1 MYIHNLD
8 PIAFKIFN
16 FSIYWY
22 SLSYLFGFI
31 FSFFYAKFLI
41 QKGYVKLNFSY
52 FEDFLSWAVVSV
64 IIGGRLGYIFFYNLN
79 FYLENPLFILK
90 IWEGGMSFHGGLLGL
105 IFSIFLY
112 SKLKKIDFIELSN
125 LVSACAPFGLFL
137 GRIANFI
144 NKELVGKPTD
154 SNWGVLFIENDVL
167 RHPSQLYESLFEG
180 LVLFFLILYVFFKNY
195 HKFVNIFAVFL
206 IFYGLSRFALEFYR
220 EPDQHIGYIFQNF
233 SMGQLLSFPMIIIG
247 IVFLRYKK

>member
-137 GRIANFI
+137 GRIANFV

-195 HKFVNIFAVFL
+195 HKFVNIFAVFF

-220 EPDQHIGYIFQNF
+220 EPDEHIGYIFQNF

-247 IVFLRYKK
+247 IVFLKHKK

>member
-137 GRIANFI
+137 GRIANFV

>member
-137 GRIANFI
+137 GRIANFV

-195 HKFVNIFAVFL
+195 HKFVNIFAVFF

-220 EPDQHIGYIFQNF
+220 EPDEHIGYIFQNF

>member
-64 IIGGRLGYIFFYNLN
+64 IIGGRLGYIFFYNFN

-137 GRIANFI
+137 GRIANFV

-180 LVLFFLILYVFFKNY
+180 LVLFFLILYIFFKNY
-195 HKFVNIFAVFL
+195 HKFVNIFAVFF

-220 EPDQHIGYIFQNF
+220 EPDEHIGYIFQNF

-247 IVFLRYKK
+247 IVFLRHKK

>member
-8 PIAFKIFN
+8 PIAFKILN

-79 FYLENPLFILK
+79 FYSENPLFILK

-137 GRIANFI
+137 GRIANFV

-180 LVLFFLILYVFFKNY
+180 LVLFFLILYFFFKNY

-247 IVFLRYKK
+247 IVLLRYKK

>member
-8 PIAFKIFN
+8 PIAFKILN

-79 FYLENPLFILK
+79 FYLENPVFILK

-137 GRIANFI
+137 GRIANFV

-195 HKFVNIFAVFL
+195 HKFVNIFAVFF

-220 EPDQHIGYIFQNF
+220 EPDQHVGYIFQNF

>member
-137 GRIANFI
+137 GRIANFV

-247 IVFLRYKK
+247 IVFLKYKK

>member
-16 FSIYWY
+16 FSVYWY

-137 GRIANFI
+137 GRIANFV

-195 HKFVNIFAVFL
+195 HKFVNIFAVFF

-220 EPDQHIGYIFQNF
+220 EPDEHIGYIFQNF

-247 IVFLRYKK
+247 IVFLKHKK

>member
-195 HKFVNIFAVFL
+195 HKFVNIFAVFF

-220 EPDQHIGYIFQNF
+220 EPDEHIGYIFQNF

-247 IVFLRYKK
+247 IVFLRRKK

>member
-137 GRIANFI
+137 GRIANFV

-220 EPDQHIGYIFQNF
+220 EPDEHIGYIFQNF

>member
-1 MYIHNLD
+1 MYIHDLD
-8 PIAFKIFN
+8 PIAFKILN

-41 QKGYVKLNFSY
+41 QKGFIKINFTY
-52 FEDFLSWAVVSV
+52 FEDFLTWAVLSV
-64 IIGGRLGYIFFYNLN
+64 IIGGRMGYVFFYNLN
-79 FYLENPLFILK
+79 FYLENPLSIFK
-90 IWEGGMSFHGGLLGL
+90 VWEGGMSFHGGLIGL
-105 IFSIFLY
+105 VFSIFLF

-154 SNWGVLFIENDVL
+154 SNWGVLFAENDVL
-167 RHPSQLYESLFEG
+167 RHPSQLYESFFEG
-180 LVLFFLILYVFFKNY
+180 FVLFFLLFYLFIKNY
-195 HKFVNIFAVFL
+195 SKSLNIFAVFF
-206 IFYGLSRFALEFYR
+206 IFYGLSRFLVEFYR
-220 EPDQHIGYIFQNF
+220 EPDQHIGYIFQNY
-233 SMGQLLSFPMIIIG
+233 SMGQILSLPMIIIG
-247 IVFLRYKK
+247 ITFLKYKR

>member
-137 GRIANFI
+137 GRIANFV

-180 LVLFFLILYVFFKNY
+180 LVLFFLILYVFLKNY
-195 HKFVNIFAVFL
+195 HKFVNIFAVFF

-220 EPDQHIGYIFQNF
+220 EPDEHIGYIFQNF

-247 IVFLRYKK
+247 IVFLRHKK

>member
-195 HKFVNIFAVFL
+195 HKFVNIFAVFF

-220 EPDQHIGYIFQNF
+220 EPDEHIGYIFQNF

-247 IVFLRYKK
+247 IVFLKHKK

>member
-137 GRIANFI
+137 GRIANFV

-247 IVFLRYKK
+247 IVFLKHKK

>member
-137 GRIANFI
+137 GRIANFV

-247 IVFLRYKK
+247 IVFLRHKK

>member
-137 GRIANFI
+137 GRIANFV

-195 HKFVNIFAVFL
+195 HKFVNIFAVFF

-220 EPDQHIGYIFQNF
+220 EPDEHIGYIFQNF

-247 IVFLRYKK
+247 IVFLRRKK

>member
-137 GRIANFI
+137 GRIANFV

-233 SMGQLLSFPMIIIG
+233 SMGQLLPFPMIIIG

>member
-137 GRIANFI
+137 GRIANFV

-195 HKFVNIFAVFL
+195 HKFVNIFAVFF

-220 EPDQHIGYIFQNF
+220 EPDEHIGYIFQNF

-247 IVFLRYKK
+247 IVFLRHKK